1 MHGTSR
7 APSFVLPGMK
17 TALAASLAVLLA
29 VPAAACA
36 DGLPVMGLD
45 GSSGVR
51 SADGAYRYVTFAGV
65 HSTVVA
71 RIHVDG
77 GEIARHRTL
86 PGNLAVPA
94 VAYDS
99 SPSGLSTDGRTLVL
113 IRPRLGLAQ
122 KRTRLVV
129 LDARRFT
136 VKRTVVLR
144 GDFSFDAVSPDSSKA
159 YLVQYRS
166 LTRHNFDPT
175 DYAVRVLDT
184 SSGQLDAAPVVD
196 PREPHEKMGG
206 LPVTR
211 ATSPGGRWAY
221 TLYSGNEHPFIHAL
235 DTTGRTARCIDLDAL
250 TTRDDIFQLKLR
262 TAAGGGRV
270 DVLSGAKPLLTVD
283 TRTFAVSTPA
293 RRSAGQKPS
302 AHDRDAPLWPIAA
315 ALALLALLGVASARP
330 LA

>member
-1 MHGTSR
+1 
-7 APSFVLPGMK
+7 MK
-17 TALAASLAVLLA
+17 TALAAFLALLLA
-29 VPAAACA
+29 APAAAYA

-45 GSSGVR
+45 GSAGVR
-51 SADGAYRYVTFAGV
+51 SADGAYRYVTLAGTR
-65 HSTVVA
+65 STVVA
-71 RIHVDG
+71 RIRVDG

-99 SPSGLSTDGRTLVL
+99 SAAGLSADGRTLVL
-113 IRPRLGLAQ
+113 IRPRPGLAQ

-136 VKRTVVLR
+136 LKRTVVLR
-144 GDFSFDAVSPDSSKA
+144 GDFSFDAVSPDGSKA

-166 LTRHNFDPT
+166 LTGHNFDPT

-184 SSGQLDAAPVVD
+184 SSGQLEAAPVVD
-196 PREPHEKMGG
+196 PREPNEKMGG

-211 ATSPGGRWAY
+211 ATSPDGRWAY

-235 DTTGRTARCIDLDAL
+235 DTTGRSARCIDLDAL

-262 TAAGGGRV
+262 SAAGGRRV
-270 DVLSGAKPLLTVD
+270 DVLSGSKPLLALD
-283 TRTFAVSTPA
+283 TRSFAVSTPA
-293 RRSAGQKPS
+293 RP
-302 AHDRDAPLWPIAA
+302 AA
-315 ALALLALLGVASARP
+315 APKPAPEDGGAPPWLIGAAVALLALLGAACARP
-330 LA
+330 LARATRAH